1 MASADQSKFPK
12 VVIVGGGFGG
22 MEVARKLANQPVE
35 VVMLDKH
42 NYHVFQP
49 LLYQVA
55 TGSLESESIAFAIR
69 KNFEGQKN
77 FTFRIAEVSGVDL
90 ATNTLDT
97 TIGDITYDYLV
108 IATGS
113 TTNFFGN
120 KDIEHFA
127 MPMKSIPEALNL
139 RYLILQNLE
148 EAVLAKTDEEREEYL
163 NFVLVGAGPT
173 GVELAGALAEL
184 RNHVLDKDYPELN
197 KSHMQVYL
205 VDFLP
210 KVLGPFSDEASAAAK
225 DFLVKMGVKVEL
237 NVKVESYDGKTI
249 KFADGREI
257 RTKNVIWSAGVMG
270 VVPEGISKDN
280 LERGNRIRTND
291 ICVVA
296 GTTNVFAI
304 GDVAAMITDET
315 PKGHPGVAQVA
326 IQMGQN
332 VGENIG
338 NLVNSKPTKPFKY
351 NDKGSLATVGR
362 NKAVA
367 DLGKIKFQ
375 GFFAWLVWMFVHLIS
390 LLGFRNK
397 VVVFVNWIINYVNYN
412 GGTRL
417 IIRRYEREAV
427 PQPTG
432 ETVALPKSDG

>member
-1 MASADQSKFPK
+1 MAIADQSKFPK

-22 MEVARKLANQPVE
+22 IEVARKLADQPVE
-35 VVMLDKH
+35 ILMLDKH

-77 FTFRIAEVSGVDL
+77 FTFRIAEVTGVNT
-90 ATNTLDT
+90 ATNTLAT
-97 TIGDITYDYLV
+97 TIGDIDYDYLV

-184 RNHVLDKDYPELN
+184 RNHVLNKDYPELD

-210 KVLGPFSDEASAAAK
+210 KVLGPFSDEASTAAK

-237 NVKVESYDGKTI
+237 NVKVESYDGKVI

-270 VVPEGISKDN
+270 VVPEGIAKEN
-280 LERGNRIRTND
+280 LEKGNRIRTNN
-291 ICVVA
+291 ICLVA
-296 GTTNVFAI
+296 GTTNIFAI
-304 GDVAAMITDET
+304 GDVSAMITDET

-338 NLVNSKPTKPFKY
+338 NLVNGKPTKPFKY

-397 VVVFVNWIINYVNYN
+397 VVVFVNWIINYINYN

-432 ETVALPKSDG
+432 ETAALPKSDA